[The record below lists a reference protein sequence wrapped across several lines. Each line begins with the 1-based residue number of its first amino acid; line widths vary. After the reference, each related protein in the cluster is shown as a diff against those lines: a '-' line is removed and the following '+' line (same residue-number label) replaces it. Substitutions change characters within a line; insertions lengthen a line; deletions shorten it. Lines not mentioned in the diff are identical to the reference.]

1 MGVTTAVAVETT
13 VRDAL
18 AQGQAVYMAGVH
30 GQPRER
36 LEHLGL
42 RGAMREDRWVQD
54 RESALKL
61 ALEELTPK

>member
-1 MGVTTAVAVETT
+1 

-18 AQGQAVYMAGVH
+18 AQGHAVYMAGVH

-42 RGAMREDRWVQD
+42 RDAMRKDRWVED

-61 ALEELTPK
+61 ALEQLPPR